1 MSAKTSYIKLEKPR
15 LPHHL
20 PLLELD
26 RLDSGQYIQE
36 GLLQDASMEYQEAH
50 KVIVDKTV
58 FRNVVFTE
66 SSLIGSELTDV
77 VFDKCDLSNANFS
90 DAIIHRSEFLDC
102 KMVGTNLTGAT
113 IRNVRFR
120 QCLADYATF
129 RFSDMKSIILE
140 ECSLLKSDFYHC
152 KLQKKAVFRQCN
164 IDGAQFSGTELD
176 GIDLSDCQFDG
187 IGVEA
192 NNLKGCLIAREQAY
206 LFAGLFG
213 LKLKGD

>member
-1 MSAKTSYIKLEKPR
+1 MSARKPNTKLEEPR
-15 LPHHL
+15 LPHNL

-26 RLDSGQYIQE
+26 QLDSGQYIE
-36 GLLQDASMEYQEAH
+36 AGLLQDASIEYQEAH

-58 FRNVVFTE
+58 FRNVVFAQC
-66 SSLIGSELTDV
+66 SLIGVELTDV

-90 DAIIHRSEFLDC
+90 DAIIHRSEFLNC

-113 IRNVRFR
+113 LRNVRFQ
-120 QCLADYATF
+120 QCLADYATL
-129 RFSDMKSIILE
+129 RFADMKSIVLE
-140 ECSLLKSDFYHC
+140 ECSLIKSDFYHC
-152 KLQKKAVFRQCN
+152 KLQKKTVFRQCN

-176 GIDLSDCQFDG
+176 GIDLSDCEFNG

-192 NNLKGCLIAREQAY
+192 DNLKGCFIAREQAY

-213 LKLKGD
+213 LRLKGD